1 MLETPKDN
9 SLASFHTLAKER
21 LAGVYPPSEANA
33 ILYWLYEDVLQMSKT
48 EVILNKQKRLSE
60 SEIVRLYK
68 DLNALATGQPLQQVL
83 GYAYFGD
90 LKLQVNQHTLI
101 PRPETY
107 ELVQH
112 IITQEDKHHGLRLL
126 DIGTGSGCIP
136 ISLALAMPQHHYS
149 AWDISAEAIAQA
161 QANASVHKA
170 SVELMEQDVFQAP
183 LSAFEGFDII
193 VSNPPYIPETEK
205 ATMQTNVKD
214 FEPHTALFV
223 PEEDALLYYRTIL
236 TQAIQTQSV
245 KRLYFEI
252 HETKQ
257 EAMKQLLSSFKVQ
270 SYQFFKDIHQTNTTK
285 ILNLY
290 IVIYFFLLVLNNIS
304 EEITN
309 NKPEIS
315 KA

>member
-21 LAGVYPPSEANA
+21 LSGLYPLSEVNA

-48 EVILNKQKRLSE
+48 EVALNKQKRLSE
-60 SEIVRLYK
+60 SEIVRLYQ
-68 DLNALATGQPLQQVL
+68 ALKALKNGQPIQQVV

-90 LKLQVNQHTLI
+90 LKLQVNKYTLI

-112 IITQEDKHHGLRLL
+112 IIQQENKYKDLRIL

-136 ISLALAMPQHHYS
+136 ISLALAMPQHRYS

-161 QANASVHKA
+161 QVNASTHKA
-170 SVELMEQDVFQAP
+170 SVELMVQDVFQAP
-183 LSAFEGFDII
+183 LSAFEDFDII

-223 PEEDALLYYRTIL
+223 PEEDALLYYRSIL
-236 TQAIQTQSV
+236 TQATQTQSI

-257 EAMKQLLSSFKVQ
+257 EAMERLLTSFKVQ
-270 SYQFFKDIHQTNTTK
+270 SYQFFKDIHQK
-285 ILNLY
+285 VRYMEVML
-290 IVIYFFLLVLNNIS
+290 
-304 EEITN
+304 
-309 NKPEIS
+309 
-315 KA
+315 